1 MTAARRTAIGL
12 PPVGTSRKN
21 FWFMENKMSNR
32 VCRWG
37 ILSAAHIARKN
48 WLAIRNS
55 ENAVVTAVAS
65 RSREKAQKFID
76 ECNAH
81 SSFDP
86 KPLALGSY
94 EELLK
99 HPEIDAVYIPLPT
112 GMRKEWAIRAAE
124 AGKHVLAEKP
134 VGCNAADAAEIIAA
148 CKKNNVQFM
157 DGVMFMHSQRLNKLR
172 ETLDDGKSVGQL
184 RRITSQF
191 SFCGTEEFAKSNI
204 RASGELEPLGCLGD
218 LGWYNI
224 RFSLW
229 VMNYQLPLRV
239 SGRSLTEARRSDSA
253 TPVPAEFS
261 GELFFDKGI
270 SASFYC
276 SFITETQQWA
286 NISGTK
292 GYAYV
297 NDFVVPFYNNE
308 ISYTVTNGG
317 LNQRSCSFHMED
329 HTRRVAIPEYSDG
342 WVNSQETNLFRNFSQ
357 LVLSGKHD
365 PVWGEI
371 ALKTQQVL
379 DACLKSARED
389 GKIVKISDQ

>member
-1 MTAARRTAIGL
+1 
-12 PPVGTSRKN
+12 
-21 FWFMENKMSNR
+21 MSNA

-48 WLAIRNS
+48 WLAIWNS

-65 RSREKAQKFID
+65 RNKEKAQKFID

-86 KPLALGSY
+86 KPVALGSY

-99 HPEIDAVYIPLPT
+99 RTDIDSVYIPLPT

-134 VGCNAADAAEIIAA
+134 VGCNSAEAAEIIAA
-148 CKKNNVQFM
+148 CRKNNVQFM

-172 ETLDDGKSVGQL
+172 ETLNDGKSVGQL

-204 RASGELEPLGCLGD
+204 RASGELEPLGCIGD

-229 VMNYQLPLRV
+229 VMNYEMPLRV
-239 SGRSLTEARRSDSA
+239 SGRTLTEARRADSA
-253 TPVPAEFS
+253 APVPTEFS
-261 GELFFDKGI
+261 GELFFANGI

-292 GYAYV
+292 GYTYV
-297 NDFVVPFYNNE
+297 NDFVVPFYGNE
-308 ISYTVTNGG
+308 IAFSVTNGG
-317 LNQRSCSFHMED
+317 LNQKSCSFHMED
-329 HTRRVAIPEYSDG
+329 HTRRVAVHEYSDG
-342 WVNSQETNLFRNFSQ
+342 WANSQETNLFRNFSQ
-357 LVLSGKHD
+357 LVLSGKPD
-365 PVWGEI
+365 PVWGDI

-379 DACLKSARED
+379 DACLASARED
-389 GKIVKISDQ
+389 GKIMKM